1 MKITE
6 LSTRELWRSL
16 RATEKSLGPDSASV
30 LALRRELA
38 RRSRPL
44 AGKTDEKP
52 KTRGHPPFERGNPGG
67 PGRPKGS
74 VGIRMELREMF
85 LQALDEAGGVKYL
98 KGVAKKRPAP
108 FVAAV
113 AKMLPQS
120 LKVDATFKPVWPELQ
135 GTDAESY
142 LMAHLSGLLHDQHFF
157 PVNSGDEKL
166 SGKEAPPLTGPP
178 AIPAG

>member
-1 MKITE
+1 
-6 LSTRELWRSL
+6 
-16 RATEKSLGPDSASV
+16 
-30 LALRRELA
+30 
-38 RRSRPL
+38 
-44 AGKTDEKP
+44 
-52 KTRGHPPFERGNPGG
+52 
-67 PGRPKGS
+67 
-74 VGIRMELREMF
+74 MELREMF

-142 LMAHLSGLLHDQHFF
+142 L
-157 PVNSGDEKL
+157 DEKL
-166 SGKEAPPLTGPP
+166 SGKEAPLPLTGPP